1 MLTKMFCVWIL
12 KPLDRIFH
20 FKTWMGEN
28 EVIGDGGDQLTIETL
43 KELEKNLLQKK
54 SPAFCKT
61 EGDANLV
68 SSFS

>member
-1 MLTKMFCVWIL
+1 
-12 KPLDRIFH
+12 
-20 FKTWMGEN
+20 MGEN

-43 KELEKNLLQKK
+43 KELKKNLLQKK

>member
-1 MLTKMFCVWIL
+1 
-12 KPLDRIFH
+12 
-20 FKTWMGEN
+20 MGEN